1 MLITCIA
8 LAEVQHDIQ
17 DRTIEFLFEYGMD
30 KEHESKKWHYKKAV
44 KR

>member
-1 MLITCIA
+1 MLHTSLP
-8 LAEVQHDIQ
+8 LAKVQYDIQ
-17 DRTIEFLFEYGMD
+17 DRTIEFLFECGID